1 MTLGKVTLVL
11 LLQRIIPLVAI
22 LAALNPF
29 TPQSNPVAYA
39 QTEPSD
45 RLEAPTLTATYT
57 GANTVELTWTE
68 VTDAVHY
75 DLRVWSNSDTGWES
89 ISENSYTDRTYTDDK
104 VIAGRTDYFY
114 IVAAVDA
121 NRVIG
126 DWSEQVRITP
136 RDKLPAS
143 TLNAT
148 NTVTTTIKL
157 SWTEVSGADR
167 YDLNVWW
174 AIDPGWQPINDNL
187 NGTSYM
193 HRGLKPGRTYH
204 YAIRAIAANGVE
216 GEWSAVPFATV
227 PDTPTQTPTPTP
239 TQTPTPTPTAGPT
252 QTSTP
257 TPTAGPTQTPTPTPT
272 AGPTQTPTPT
282 PTAGP
287 TQTPTPTP
295 TVRGRL
301 PAPTLSA
308 TAAGATTVEISWTEV
323 SGADHYDLRVWRN
336 SSTDWETIEE
346 DNYTGRNYTDD
357 EVAAARAA
365 YYYIVAAVD
374 ANGLIGEWSEQ
385 VRITP
390 LDRLPAPTLVATNTL
405 TTTIEL
411 SWTEVAGAD
420 RYDLRVWWAS
430 DPGWQ
435 LIDDSLKGTS
445 YSHRG
450 LMPGRTY
457 HYAILAVDGDGLGG
471 AWSEVP
477 VATVPTA
484 SQMTSAAQRAA
495 LVALYEAN
503 DGANWTDSDNWD
515 TSEPLSTWYGV
526 TTNEEGNVT
535 ELLLPNNRL
544 RGQIPDLSA
553 LTSLTTLSL
562 GSNFLN
568 GPVPDLSAITGL
580 SVLDLSFNQLAGSIP
595 QLDTFTNLEWLSL
608 DNNQLTG
615 PLPDLSALISLAVLE
630 LRENQLTGSIPDLSA
645 LTNLTNL
652 SLGSNQF
659 TGEVPDL
666 SALINLRELY
676 LTDSGLSGSFPDLNS
691 LTNLRELYLG
701 SNQLAGSVPDIS
713 HLSNLTWLD
722 LSHNQFVGSIPDLS
736 ALTNLTWLSLGRNEL
751 TGQIPDLSA
760 LIGLTA
766 LHLGHNRL
774 TGPVPDLSA
783 LTKLTMLDLA
793 GNNLCLPVGLDL
805 SMSNADVAAH
815 IADLNLP
822 SCPNAFI
829 AGASTK
835 GIT

>member
-1 MTLGKVTLVL
+1 MKLGKVTLVL

-22 LAALNPF
+22 LAALNPIS
-29 TPQSNPVAYA
+29 PRSIPVAYA

-57 GANTVELTWTE
+57 GANTVELSWTE

-75 DLRVWSNSDTGWES
+75 DLRVWRNSETAWES
-89 ISENSYTDRTYTDDK
+89 ISEDSYTDKTYIDDN
-104 VIAGRTDYFY
+104 VVAERTDYY
-114 IVAAVDA
+114 YTVAAVDA
-121 NRVIG
+121 NGVIG
-126 DWSEQVRITP
+126 DWSEQVRITS
-136 RDKLPAS
+136 RDKLPAP
-143 TLNAT
+143 TLKAT

-157 SWTEVSGADR
+157 SWTEVAGADR
-167 YDLNVWW
+167 YDLHVWW
-174 AIDPGWQPINDNL
+174 ASDPGWQPIDDSL

-193 HRGLKPGRTYH
+193 HRGLTAGRTYY

-216 GEWSAVPFATV
+216 GAWSAFPFATV
-227 PDTPTQTPTPTP
+227 PVTPTQTPTPTP
-239 TQTPTPTPTAGPT
+239 TGQAQTPTPTPTAGPT
-252 QTSTP
+252 R
-257 TPTAGPTQTPTPTPT
+257 
-272 AGPTQTPTPT
+272 
-282 PTAGP
+282 
-287 TQTPTPTP
+287 TPTPTP
-295 TVRGRL
+295 TVSGRL
-301 PAPTLSA
+301 PAPILSA

-323 SGADHYDLRVWRN
+323 SGADHYDLRVWRK
-336 SSTDWETIEE
+336 SSTGWEPIEE
-346 DNYTGRNYTDD
+346 DNHTGRNYTDD
-357 EVAAARAA
+357 EVAAARTA
-365 YYYIVAAVD
+365 YFYIVAAVD
-374 ANGLIGEWSEQ
+374 ANGLIGEWSAQ
-385 VRITP
+385 VRIIP
-390 LDRLPAPTLVATNTL
+390 PDILPAPTLVATNTL

-420 RYDLRVWWAS
+420 IYDLRVWWAS

-445 YSHRG
+445 YAHRG

-457 HYAILAVDGDGLGG
+457 HYAILAVDGDGLEG

-477 VATVPTA
+477 IATVPTA
-484 SQMTSAAQRAA
+484 SQMTYAEQRAA
-495 LVALYEAN
+495 LVALYEAT

-526 TTNEEGNVT
+526 TTNEKGKVT
-535 ELLLPNNRL
+535 ELLLPNNKL

-553 LTSLTTLSL
+553 LASLTTLSL

-580 SVLDLSFNQLAGSIP
+580 SVLDLSFNQLAGPIP
-595 QLDTFTNLEWLSL
+595 ELDTFTNLEWLSL

-630 LRENQLTGSIPDLSA
+630 LRENLLTGSIPDLTA

-676 LTDSGLSGSFPDLNS
+676 LTDSGLSGPFPDLNS

-713 HLSNLTWLD
+713 RLSNLTWLD

-815 IADLNLP
+815 LADLNLP
-822 SCPNAFI
+822 SCPNASI
-829 AGASTK
+829 PGASAK

>member
-1 MTLGKVTLVL
+1 MKLGKVTLVL

-22 LAALNPF
+22 LAALNPD

-57 GANTVELTWTE
+57 GTNTVELSWTE

-75 DLRVWSNSDTGWES
+75 VLSVWRNSETGWES
-89 ISENSYTDRTYTDDK
+89 IAEDSYTDRTYIDDN
-104 VIAGRTDYFY
+104 VVAGRTDYY
-114 IVAAVDA
+114 YTVAAVDA
-121 NRVIG
+121 NGVIG
-126 DWSEQVRITP
+126 DWSEQVRITS
-136 RDKLPAS
+136 RDKLPAP
-143 TLNAT
+143 TLMAT

-157 SWTEVSGADR
+157 SWTEVAGADR
-167 YDLNVWW
+167 YDLRVWW
-174 AIDPGWQPINDNL
+174 ASDPGWQPVDDSL

-193 HRGLKPGRTYH
+193 HRGLTPGRTYH

-216 GEWSAVPFATV
+216 GAWSAFPFATV

-239 TQTPTPTPTAGPT
+239 SGQA

-257 TPTAGPTQTPTPTPT
+257 TPTAGPTQTPTPTLI
-272 AGPTQTPTPT
+272 
-282 PTAGP
+282 AGP

-301 PAPTLSA
+301 PAPILSA

-323 SGADHYDLRVWRN
+323 SGADHYELWVWRN
-336 SSTDWETIEE
+336 SSTGWEHIEE

-357 EVAAARAA
+357 EVAAAGTA
-365 YYYIVAAVD
+365 YYYTVAAVD

-385 VRITP
+385 VRVTP
-390 LDRLPAPTLVATNTL
+390 PDKLPAPTLVATNTL

-411 SWTEVAGAD
+411 SWTEVAGAVI
-420 RYDLRVWWAS
+420 YDLHVWWAS

-457 HYAILAVDGDGLGG
+457 YYAIRAVGGDGLEG
-471 AWSEVP
+471 AWSDVP
-477 VATVPTA
+477 DATVPTA
-484 SQMTSAAQRAA
+484 SQMTSAEQRKA
-495 LVALYEAN
+495 LVALYEAT
-503 DGANWTDSDNWD
+503 DGANWKDSDNWD

-535 ELLLPNNRL
+535 ELLLPNNKL

-553 LTSLTTLSL
+553 LASLTTLSL

-568 GPVPDLSAITGL
+568 GPVPDLRAITGL
-580 SVLDLSFNQLAGSIP
+580 SVVDLSFNQLAGSIP
-595 QLDTFTNLEWLSL
+595 ELDTFTNLEWLSL

-615 PLPDLSALISLAVLE
+615 PLPDLSALLSLAVLE

-666 SALINLRELY
+666 SALTNLRELY
-676 LTDSGLSGSFPDLNS
+676 LTDSGLSGSFPDLHS

-760 LIGLTA
+760 LIGLAA

-793 GNNLCLPVGLDL
+793 GNNLCLPAGLDL

-815 IADLNLP
+815 LAGLNLP

-829 AGASTK
+829 ADASTK
-835 GIT
+835 GII

>member
-1 MTLGKVTLVL
+1 MTLGKFTPAL

-22 LAALNPF
+22 LAALN
-29 TPQSNPVAYA
+29 TISPQSNPVAYA

-45 RLEAPTLTATYT
+45 GLEAPTLTATYT
-57 GANTVELTWTE
+57 GANTAELSWTE

-75 DLRVWSNSDTGWES
+75 DLRVWRNSDTGWES
-89 ISENSYTDRTYTDDK
+89 ISEDSYTERSYTDDT

-121 NRVIG
+121 NGVIG

-136 RDKLPAS
+136 RDKLPAP
-143 TLNAT
+143 TLQAT
-148 NTVTTTIKL
+148 NTLTTTINL
-157 SWTEVSGADR
+157 TWTDVSGADR

-174 AIDPGWQPINDNL
+174 ASDPGWQPIDDNL

-193 HRGLKPGRTYH
+193 HRGLTPGRTYH

-216 GEWSAVPFATV
+216 GAWSAFPFATV
-227 PDTPTQTPTPTP
+227 PYTPTHTPTPTPTGQAQTLTPTQTPTPTL
-239 TQTPTPTPTAGPT
+239 
-252 QTSTP
+252 
-257 TPTAGPTQTPTPTPT
+257 
-272 AGPTQTPTPT
+272 
-282 PTAGP
+282 TAGP

-301 PAPTLSA
+301 PAPILSA
-308 TAAGATTVEISWTEV
+308 TASSATTVEISWTEV
-323 SGADHYDLRVWRN
+323 SGADHYELWVWRN
-336 SSTDWETIEE
+336 SSTGWEHIEE
-346 DNYTGRNYTDD
+346 DNYTGRTYTDD
-357 EVAAARAA
+357 EVAAAGTA
-365 YYYIVAAVD
+365 YYYTVAAVD

-385 VRITP
+385 VRVTP
-390 LDRLPAPTLVATNTL
+390 PGKLPAPTLMATNTL

-411 SWTEVAGAD
+411 SWTEVAGAVI
-420 RYDLRVWWAS
+420 YDLHVWWAS

-435 LIDDSLKGTS
+435 LISDGLQGTS

-457 HYAILAVDGDGLGG
+457 HYAIRAVDGDGLEGE
-471 AWSEVP
+471 WSEVP

-484 SQMTSAAQRAA
+484 SQMTSAEQRTA
-495 LVALYEAN
+495 LVALYTATE
-503 DGANWTDSDNWD
+503 GANWSVSDNWD
-515 TSEPLSTWYGV
+515 SSEPLSTWYGV

-553 LTSLTTLSL
+553 LASLTTLSL
-562 GSNFLN
+562 GSNLLN
-568 GPVPDLSAITGL
+568 GPVPDLSAITSL

-595 QLDTFTNLEWLSL
+595 PLDTFTNLEWLSL

-630 LRENQLTGSIPDLSA
+630 LRENQLTGPIPDLSA

-676 LTDSGLSGSFPDLNS
+676 LTDSGLSGSFPDLSS

-751 TGQIPDLSA
+751 SGQIPDLSA
-760 LIGLTA
+760 LLGLTA

-783 LTKLTMLDLA
+783 HTKLTMLDLA

-805 SMSNADVAAH
+805 SMSNAYVAAH

-822 SCPNAFI
+822 SCPNAYI
-829 AGASTK
+829 ADASTK
-835 GIT
+835 GIA